1 MTFTLRTYK
10 GKFWMLLTAA
20 ALVIA
25 LLWKKR
31 ISASIERWRSHR
43 ELSAQVAE
51 RSSTEEQLVVLRT
64 ASMELQASL
73 GDISASADMTW
84 QSVLKVIGNNPAGGV
99 RLHRLEAEMLS
110 ADAGTE
116 LHVLPVT
123 LSGTY
128 QALMRTANEVQR
140 AVPEAHVISMRF
152 HTERAGYGRPRD
164 LLLTLYFQKI
174 VRHA

>member
-1 MTFTLRTYK
+1 MKLTLSTYK
-10 GKFWMLLTAA
+10 GKFWALCVAA
-20 ALVIA
+20 VLVVA
-25 LLWKKR
+25 LLWQKR
-31 ISASIERWRSHR
+31 MSASVERWRSHR
-43 ELSAQVAE
+43 ELSAQVTE
-51 RSSTEEQLVVLRT
+51 RSSTADQLAMLRAT
-64 ASMELQASL
+64 SIGLQASL
-73 GDISASADMTW
+73 GDIDASADITW
-84 QSVLKVIGNNPAGGV
+84 QAVLTAIGNGPSDGA

-110 ADAGTE
+110 SEAGTE

-152 HTERAGYGRPRD
+152 HTERAGYGRSRD